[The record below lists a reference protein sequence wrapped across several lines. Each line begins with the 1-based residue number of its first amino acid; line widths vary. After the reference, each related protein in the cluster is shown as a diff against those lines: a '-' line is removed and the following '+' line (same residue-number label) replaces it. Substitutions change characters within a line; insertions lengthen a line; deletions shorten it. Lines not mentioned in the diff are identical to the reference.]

1 MKTAHRIRMNPTPE
15 QVEYLKRA
23 CGTRRFVYN
32 WGREQWEKQYQAYKQ
47 EQETVP
53 EAERTLISPNALAL
67 KKQFHAL
74 REEAYPWTYEVTKCV
89 VEGAFDDLGKAY
101 SNFFAGRAAYPKYK
115 KKGKSHESFY
125 LSNDKFTLGSHWIA
139 IPGLGRFILDQREA
153 KSDRGKLRRKL
164 GTVNLA
170 EKLRFVEKGK
180 ASAPTKKRQRRK
192 QVICEQVKILGA
204 TVSCEAGH
212 WYLSI
217 QVEITKPLSPTPSPV
232 VGVDVGLKQ
241 AAVVSDGRVLEN
253 QKPLA
258 LHLKKLGKL
267 QRQLSRKQK
276 TKDPETG
283 KTMFSKNY
291 QRQRVKVAH
300 KHQQIANIR
309 RDIQHKFTTELARTC
324 GVIGIEDL
332 NILGMMANRKL
343 ARSVADAAMGQLL
356 QFLKT
361 KVANAGGDL
370 FVASRWFPSSKRC
383 SCCGHVKK
391 RMPLKHRTYQ
401 CQQCGLVIDRDLNAA
416 LNLWWFAT
424 EQLRQLHA
432 ESWPSWAVATT
443 DDVKAPVEPM

>member
-1 MKTAHRIRMNPTPE
+1 MNPTPE
-15 QVEYLKRA
+15 QVDYLKRA
-23 CGTRRFVYN
+23 CGTRRFIYN

-53 EAERTLISPNALAL
+53 EAERMLKSPNALAL
-67 KKQFHAL
+67 KKQFHAM
-74 REEAYPWTYEVTKCV
+74 REEAYPWTYHVTKCV

-101 SNFFAGRAAYPKYK
+101 SNFFAGRAEYPKYK
-115 KKGKSHESFY
+115 KKGKSHESFS
-125 LSNDKFTLGSHWIA
+125 LSNDKFTVGSHWMS
-139 IPGLGRFILDQREA
+139 IPGLGRFILDERTIE
-153 KSDRGKLRRKL
+153 KGRGKLLRKL

-170 EKLRFVEKGK
+170 EKFRFVEEGK
-180 ASAPTKKRQRRK
+180 ATVAMKKRNQRK
-192 QVICEQVKILGA
+192 QMVCEKVKILGA

-217 QVEITKPLSPTPSPV
+217 QVEITHPLSPTPSPV

-276 TKDPETG
+276 TKDPATG
-283 KTMFSKNY
+283 KTTFSKNF
-291 QRQRVKVAH
+291 QKQRVKVAR

-309 RDIQHKFTTELARTC
+309 RDAPQKFTTELARTV
-324 GVIGIEDL
+324 GTIGIEDL

-343 ARSVADAAMGQLL
+343 SRAVADAAMGQLL

-361 KVANAGGDL
+361 KVAASGGNL
-370 FVASRWFPSSKRC
+370 FIASRWFASTKRC
-383 SCCGHVKK
+383 SCCGQVKK
-391 RMPLKHRTYQ
+391 RMPLKHRTYT
-401 CQQCGLVIDRDLNAA
+401 CVVCGLVLDRDLNAA
-416 LNLWWFAT
+416 RNLAWFAT
-424 EQLRQLHA
+424 DMLANSIQKVGR
-432 ESWPSWAVATT
+432 PG
-443 DDVKAPVEPM
+443 